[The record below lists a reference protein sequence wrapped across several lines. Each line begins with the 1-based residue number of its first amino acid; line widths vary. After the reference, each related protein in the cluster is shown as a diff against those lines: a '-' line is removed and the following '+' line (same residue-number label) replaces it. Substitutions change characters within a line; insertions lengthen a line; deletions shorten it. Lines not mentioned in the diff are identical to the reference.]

1 MFVVNMMGCSFE
13 DHKIEAFQNV
23 LESKLKPTEN
33 EDKKVI
39 GERLFRTLMN
49 EFTYTSNSLN
59 VYIYKLDEIV
69 LEFNKTVDSTT

>member
-13 DHKIEAFQNV
+13 DHKIETFQNV
-23 LESKLKPTEN
+23 VESKLKPTEN

-49 EFTYTSNSLN
+49 EVTN
-59 VYIYKLDEIV
+59 IYQ
-69 LEFNKTVDSTT
+69 

>member
-23 LESKLKPTEN
+23 VESKLKPTEN

-49 EFTYTSNSLN
+49 EFTN
-59 VYIYKLDEIV
+59 IYQ
-69 LEFNKTVDSTT
+69 